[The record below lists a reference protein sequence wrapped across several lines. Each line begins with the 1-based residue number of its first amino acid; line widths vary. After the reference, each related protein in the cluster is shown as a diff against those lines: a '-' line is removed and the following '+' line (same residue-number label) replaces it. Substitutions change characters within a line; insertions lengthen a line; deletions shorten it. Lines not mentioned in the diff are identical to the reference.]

1 MPGER
6 KPAPTL
12 IRLAVILAPLLV
24 ASLFWASY
32 RNHVSSAAPAKA
44 VTADRSST
52 SPSRSQETA
61 YIDSSGS
68 EGLSDTQSVISIA
81 PLTSL
86 SAMKLPVDPDPAA
99 SFRDLVAVARYRA

>member
-24 ASLFWASY
+24 ASLFWASF
-32 RNHVSSAAPAKA
+32 RNRVSAAAPAKA

-52 SPSRSQETA
+52 PPSRPQETA
-61 YIDSSGS
+61 YIDSSDS
-68 EGLSDTQSVISIA
+68 EGLGNA
-81 PLTSL
+81 
-86 SAMKLPVDPDPAA
+86 
-99 SFRDLVAVARYRA
+99 